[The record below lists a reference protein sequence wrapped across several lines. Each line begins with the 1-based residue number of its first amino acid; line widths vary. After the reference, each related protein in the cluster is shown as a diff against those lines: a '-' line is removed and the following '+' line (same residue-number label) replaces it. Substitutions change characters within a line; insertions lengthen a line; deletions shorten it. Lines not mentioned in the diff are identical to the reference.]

1 MQNQLKALKLGKVI
15 KKNNKSEAPPPT
27 SQRSKGEKE
36 TNDDSETARVN
47 LDGAG
52 GKTPDNL

>member
-36 TNDDSETARVN
+36 TNDGSETARVN